1 MSKTINEIIKESL
14 IEELDASN
22 IAAENLK
29 KAFIEAKETLYSI
42 LDSILEELV
51 KEEEFKPEYG
61 DAYWV
66 VGGNGE
72 PIIQGWDG
80 YPYDK
85 IALENNA
92 IFKTREEAKFEA
104 ERLKVLRELE
114 KLGRPFKPNLS
125 NYSICLHHDSRD
137 NQRKL
142 FYKSMTEVEHVYGD
156 YYFDS
161 IPKAKDAVY
170 KIGEGR
176 IKKYLF
182 GIELRGEPN
191 E

>member
-92 IFKTREEAKFEA
+92 IFKTQEAAEFEA

-114 KLGRPFKPNLS
+114 KMGRAFKPKKD
-125 NYSICLHHDSRD
+125 NYTLCLQHDFILNKNMFRYICDFDTR
-137 NQRKL
+137 
-142 FYKSMTEVEHVYGD
+142 TVYGN
-156 YYFDS
+156 YYFDTKEELEQA
-161 IPKAKDAVY
+161 IE
-170 KIGEGR
+170 KIGKDR

-182 GIELRGEPN
+182 GVEE
-191 E
+191 